1 MSTKIETG
9 ELPALF
15 ELSKHLVESG
25 FLPEHI
31 KKPGQAVAIILAGRE
46 LGVPPMRALRALT
59 MVKGKLVE
67 SADSQLARFKS
78 EGGKATFATLTEDV
92 AELHLTHPNGDEHDE
107 RFTMADAKRASLT
120 ANATW
125 AKYPKAMLRSRVI
138 TAGLKSVGWDGAVG
152 NYDPEEAKE
161 IAPPQPVVQMPRRL
175 SEKTQRIITDEEA
188 NPFPPQ
194 RAIGFNEPIPM
205 DELGPALERLPAG
218 EHDDTLALLERSV
231 AEVNAKAEA
240 QVTNSFITEAQ
251 RKRMFGI
258 AKKAGH
264 THETMKAWLES
275 GGIESSKQI
284 TQNEYEAICE
294 RLADPR
300 PLL

>member
-1 MSTKIETG
+1 MSTHALQIETG

-46 LGVPPMRALRALT
+46 LGMPPMRALRALT
-59 MVKGKLVE
+59 MVKGKVVE
-67 SADSQLARFKS
+67 SADSQLARFKA

-107 RFTMADAKRASLT
+107 RFTMADAKRAGLT

-161 IAPPQPVVQMPRRL
+161 IGPVATAQPVVQMPRRL
-175 SEKTQRIITDEEA
+175 SEK
-188 NPFPPQ
+188 PQ
-194 RAIGFNEPIPM
+194 LVVEDP
-205 DELGPALERLPAG
+205 ELAAALERGAKVVSVD
-218 EHDDTLALLERSV
+218 DDTLALLERSV

-251 RKRMFGI
+251 RKRLFGI
-258 AKKAGH
+258 FKQSGH
-264 THETMKAWLES
+264 TKEQVSAWLAS